1 MQNTEYQDKPYVNA
15 MEPGRVGESSVL
27 PDIGCV
33 NKKWIFQRLKPHR
46 KYRTEVVRTFF
57 TTERLE
63 RCGISPE
70 QLPSIRD
77 FSMEASH
84 VIVSDLQKFGFL

>member
-1 MQNTEYQDKPYVNA
+1 MQNTEYQDKPTKTNP
-15 MEPGRVGESSVL
+15 EHGRVGESSDL
-27 PDIGCV
+27 AGLGCV

-70 QLPSIRD
+70 QLSGIRD
-77 FSMEASH
+77 FSVEASH
-84 VIVSDLQKFGFL
+84 VIVSDLKKYGFL